1 MERTIV
7 HMDLDSF
14 FVSVERLMDS
24 SFWGKPVSIV
34 GISNRGVVASFN
46 Y

>member
-14 FVSVERLMDS
+14 FISVERLMDS
-24 SFWGKPVSIV
+24 SLIGKPVIV
-34 GISNRGVVASFN
+34 GGTSDRGVVASCS
-46 Y
+46 